1 MKRAPEWIRST
12 GSVAITCWL
21 AAGCSAPEILNLG
34 GRTALATGALYRQA
48 ESIVFARDREAAPQC
63 KDRSVAGT
71 RLLEAPEAIAD
82 PHGGRDSVSFSGS
95 GTPTS
100 YVVPSEHRYSRF
112 VERWVIRRCDTEI
125 VYRVTFTPS
134 ASGTDVTAE
143 LETTP
148 PSP

>member
-1 MKRAPEWIRST
+1 MRLRSPIR
-12 GSVAITCWL
+12 VAGVL
-21 AAGCSAPEILNLG
+21 ALMGLFLAGCSAPEILNLS

-48 ESIVFARDREAAPQC
+48 ESIVMARDREAAPQC
-63 KDRSVAGT
+63 KTRSVLTT

-82 PHGGRDSVSFSGS
+82 PRGGSESISFSGS
-95 GTPTS
+95 GTPSS
-100 YVVPSEHRYSRF
+100 YVIPSERRYSQF
-112 VERWVIRRCDTEI
+112 VERWVLQRCDAEV

-134 ASGTDVTAE
+134 ASGTDVSAE

>member
-1 MKRAPEWIRST
+1 MHLLSPNLIAGGWALMS
-12 GSVAITCWL
+12 L
-21 AAGCSAPEILNLG
+21 LLAGCSAPEILNLG

-48 ESIVFARDREAAPQC
+48 ESIVMARDRDAAPQC
-63 KDRSVAGT
+63 KTRLVRGT

-82 PHGGRDSVSFSGS
+82 PRGGSESVSFSGS
-95 GTPTS
+95 GTPSS
-100 YVVPSEHRYSRF
+100 YVIPSERRYSQF
-112 VERWVIRRCDTEI
+112 VERWVVQRCDAEV

-134 ASGTDVTAE
+134 ASGTDISAE

>member
-1 MKRAPEWIRST
+1 MRFPGRSLRA
-12 GSVAITCWL
+12 GGGAL
-21 AAGCSAPEILNLG
+21 AALLMVGCSAPEILNLG

-48 ESIVFARDREAAPQC
+48 ESIVMARDREAAPQC
-63 KDRSVAGT
+63 KTRSVVGT

-100 YVVPSEHRYSRF
+100 YVVPYEHRYSRF
-112 VERWVIRRCDTEI
+112 VERWVIQRCDTEI

-134 ASGTDVTAE
+134 DSGTDVTAE